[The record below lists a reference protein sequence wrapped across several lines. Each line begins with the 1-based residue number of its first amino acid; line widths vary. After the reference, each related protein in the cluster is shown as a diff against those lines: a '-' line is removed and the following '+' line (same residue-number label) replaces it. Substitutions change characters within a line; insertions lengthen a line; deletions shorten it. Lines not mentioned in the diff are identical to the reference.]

1 MDDSLQRALDD
12 ELVTDRLSPG
22 RSQELADARALF
34 DGVLRAIPE
43 PPLPDLGASVLR
55 RIEAI
60 ERDPVPLRMV
70 HANRQRRGV
79 ATWLWS
85 PHSVSIRPAYALA
98 AAAVLAIAIGVSRFD
113 GDAGHASAVPAVA
126 ARSEVLVHFRLDAP
140 QAKTVMLTGDFS
152 NWSATHQM
160 KRSSDGVWTIVVPL
174 APGVHQYS
182 FVVDGNKWV
191 PDPAAPPM
199 PDGFGGMNS
208 RVAVLAPDV
217 RT

>member
-1 MDDSLQRALDD
+1 MDDSLQRAIDD
-12 ELVTDRLSPG
+12 ELATDRFSTD
-22 RSQELADARALF
+22 RSHELADARALF

-43 PPLPDLGASVLR
+43 RPLPELGASVLQ
-55 RIEAI
+55 RIEAV
-60 ERDPVPLRMV
+60 ERASAPLQVVQSERKRSSG
-70 HANRQRRGV
+70 AS
-79 ATWLWS
+79 WLWS

-113 GDAGHASAVPAVA
+113 GDSRHLTAAPAVA
-126 ARSEVLVHFRLDAP
+126 ASSEVLVHFRLEAP

-160 KRSSDGVWTIVVPL
+160 MRSSDGVWTIVVPL

-182 FVVDGNKWV
+182 FIVDGNKWV

-208 RVAVLAPDV
+208 RVAVLAPDA